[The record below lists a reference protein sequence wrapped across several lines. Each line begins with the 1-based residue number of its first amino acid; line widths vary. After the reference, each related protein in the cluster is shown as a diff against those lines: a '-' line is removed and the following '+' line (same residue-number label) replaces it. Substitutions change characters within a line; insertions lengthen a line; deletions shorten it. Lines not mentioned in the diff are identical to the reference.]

1 MIYLENEF
9 IKAGFVEKGAELQS
23 LVNKKTGAEYMW
35 SGDPAFW
42 GKHSPVLFPIVG
54 GLKNNEYIF
63 EGQKYSLGRHGFAR
77 DTVFAIIEQTETSI
91 SFAISDSEE
100 SLKKYPFAF
109 QFVVQYT
116 ISESELIIKYIV
128 KNTGNQTMYFS
139 VGAHPAFK
147 VPMSEGLNFED
158 YSLQFENIEN
168 TSIYPLDDNGQTK
181 VDAIPFLNNTD
192 SLPLQKSLFYKDA
205 LVFKELKSDKISI
218 VTNKDVHGVTVSF
231 AQFPYMGIWS
241 AKDANFV
248 CIEPWDGIADSEA
261 TSGELANKEGIR
273 TLEQAQVYESSWSIE
288 IF

>member
-1 MIYLENEF
+1 MIYLENGF

-23 LVNKKTGAEYMW
+23 LVNKETGVEYMW

-54 GLKNNEYIF
+54 GLKNNEYTF
-63 EGQKYSLGRHGFAR
+63 EGQKYNLGRHGFAR

-91 SFAISDSEE
+91 SFGISDSEE

-109 QFVVQYT
+109 QFIVQYT
-116 ISESELIIKYIV
+116 IRESELIIKYIV

-158 YSLQFENIEN
+158 YSLQFEKIEN

-218 VTNKDVHGVTVSF
+218 VTAKDTHGVTVSF
-231 AQFPYMGIWS
+231 EQFPYMGIWS

-261 TSGELANKEGIR
+261 TSGELAKKEGIR

-288 IF
+288 IL